1 MVENEA
7 FVYGRLITALPF
19 VAIIAI
25 AAIDALN
32 KGRMMATVGW
42 DDLPAFW
49 RDKGWFAWR
58 SVLALLVIVMC
69 VGLWLV
75 GGWRPAAALLV
86 MAGCGVES
94 VLYWWWL
101 KPFGIKQ
108 PMFWKKSLWELH
120 EEIAAIMDSVSGAPT
135 SQGGGMPYE
144 TDGKSIGLSSRSDMA
159 RDAAAQVLVDAGAV
173 IPFTGELS
181 KEKPV
186 AAWFCYPTEAPWLRI
201 LPPFW
206 FGAITRG
213 RVYITA
219 WTGVLI
225 AVGVML

>member
-1 MVENEA
+1 MNRELMTPLETIIIA
-7 FVYGRLITALPF
+7 TLPF

-49 RDKGWFAWR
+49 RDRGVLAWR
-58 SVLALLVIVMC
+58 SVLALLVIAMC

-75 GGWRPAAALLV
+75 GGWRPVAALLV

-94 VLYWWWL
+94 CLYWWL
-101 KPFGIKQ
+101 LRPFGINQ
-108 PMFWKKSLWELH
+108 PVWWRVTLFTQPGGPDGP
-120 EEIAAIMDSVSGAPT
+120 EEHFEEMDYAT
-135 SQGGGMPYE
+135 
-144 TDGKSIGLSSRSDMA
+144 
-159 RDAAAQVLVDAGAV
+159 
-173 IPFTGELS
+173 
-181 KEKPV
+181 
-186 AAWFCYPTEAPWLRI
+186 WFDYPPEAPWLRV

-206 FGAITRG
+206 FGTITRV
-213 RVYITA
+213 RVYATA

-225 AVGVML
+225 AVWVMVL